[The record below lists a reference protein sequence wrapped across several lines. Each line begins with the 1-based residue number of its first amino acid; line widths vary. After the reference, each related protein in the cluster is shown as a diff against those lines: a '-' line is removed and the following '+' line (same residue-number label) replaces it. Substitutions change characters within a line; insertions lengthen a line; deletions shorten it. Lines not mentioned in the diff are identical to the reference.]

1 MYELKRNKLVDLA
14 VQMNGEKIPVV
25 LDIGKQGTDFNHRY
39 SALVNAEIELKTVLQ
54 NFNAGSATTEELE
67 QAQATYGDGVVAVIN
82 LLFGK
87 AGAEKIFA
95 YFDNDYTD
103 LLLAII
109 PFVRDEVVPA
119 LKAAR
124 TERLEQY
131 TKAVKRPGF
140 FKRR

>member
-14 VQMNGEKIPVV
+14 VQMDGEKIPVV
-25 LDIGKQGTDFNHRY
+25 LDIGKQGTDFNRRY
-39 SALVNAEIELKTVLQ
+39 SALVNAEIELKATISS
-54 NFNAGSATTEELE
+54 FNAGTATPEELE
-67 QAQATYGDGVVAVIN
+67 KAQAVYGDGVTAVIE

-95 YFDNDYTD
+95 YFDRDYTD

-119 LKAAR
+119 LSKAR
-124 TERLEQY
+124 TERLEAY
-131 TKAVKRPGF
+131 TKAVKRPGL
-140 FKRR
+140 FKRH